1 MTLMEPTGMP
11 ADLRSALDEVRREL
25 GEMAEYRLMA
35 PFTAEETE
43 RYERLL
49 GREQLLLLESH
60 LV

>member
-1 MTLMEPTGMP
+1 MP
-11 ADLRSALDEVRREL
+11 ADVRRALDEVRREL
-25 GEMAEYRLMA
+25 GQMAEYRLMS

-43 RYERLL
+43 RYELLL